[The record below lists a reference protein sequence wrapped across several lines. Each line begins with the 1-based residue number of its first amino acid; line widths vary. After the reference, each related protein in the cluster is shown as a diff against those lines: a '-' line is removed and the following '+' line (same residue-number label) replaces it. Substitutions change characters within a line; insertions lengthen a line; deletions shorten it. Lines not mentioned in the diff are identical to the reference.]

1 MAVDSGGTPQDGT
14 VGGDGAGHADG
25 GEAGEGSVDG
35 GEVGLPAE
43 AEAGEIF
50 APECME
56 TSTWSNTARVTSI
69 APAGFDHFGS
79 ISANELSV
87 AWTTAAGDVYVADR
101 TSATGS
107 FGTPELL
114 TASDGGSPGLA
125 NDRVALDPT
134 ATQLIATLADG
145 SSFTTFVRAK
155 AGQPWL
161 AAGADEFKYVS
172 ATVAESG
179 GGFSQPV
186 LSADGRS
193 LFYVLVIATNPP
205 VFYESTWDASTKS
218 WNLGN
223 PLPNSDF
230 AITSASQLRRPTGA
244 SSDRLTLFFY
254 DEVVGHERAAWRVTA
269 TSPFTFFLDLP
280 SVPEAAPNDDC
291 NILYFEGMDSAGQ
304 GLFTAQ

>member
-1 MAVDSGGTPQDGT
+1 MTRPPFATLVAPLVAPLVLAGACSSTSQAPPDLGGADGSTAVDSGGTPQDGT

-134 ATQLIATLADG
+134 ATQLI
-145 SSFTTFVRAK
+145 
-155 AGQPWL
+155 
-161 AAGADEFKYVS
+161 
-172 ATVAESG
+172 
-179 GGFSQPV
+179 
-186 LSADGRS
+186 
-193 LFYVLVIATNPP
+193 
-205 VFYESTWDASTKS
+205 
-218 WNLGN
+218 
-223 PLPNSDF
+223 
-230 AITSASQLRRPTGA
+230 
-244 SSDRLTLFFY
+244 
-254 DEVVGHERAAWRVTA
+254 
-269 TSPFTFFLDLP
+269 
-280 SVPEAAPNDDC
+280 
-291 NILYFEGMDSAGQ
+291 
-304 GLFTAQ
+304 